1 MWLSPASQHH
11 RYDLHCDTGAREV
24 PRTEHDIYLYIY
36 IFFIDLTK
44 AFDMVNIDALWVI
57 LRKLVCPAKFT
68 KLIQLI
74 HIDMKGEVLSGEEPS
89 DQFTISNGMKQSF
102 VFALVLFNL
111 FFTQVLLHAVRD
123 LNLGVYI
130 SYHLNDSLFDLQNKD
145 TGEVLHRSS
154 LCR

>member
-1 MWLSPASQHH
+1 MIFTVTQVQEKCLEQNMN
-11 RYDLHCDTGAREV
+11 L
-24 PRTEHDIYLYIY
+24 Y

-57 LRKLVCPAKFT
+57 LRKLFCPAKFT
-68 KLIQLI
+68 KLIQLV

-102 VFALVLFNL
+102 VFAPVLFNL
-111 FFTQVLLHAVRD
+111 FFTQVLLHAVLLHAVRD

-130 SYHLNDSLFDLQNKD
+130 SYRLNGSLFDLQNKD